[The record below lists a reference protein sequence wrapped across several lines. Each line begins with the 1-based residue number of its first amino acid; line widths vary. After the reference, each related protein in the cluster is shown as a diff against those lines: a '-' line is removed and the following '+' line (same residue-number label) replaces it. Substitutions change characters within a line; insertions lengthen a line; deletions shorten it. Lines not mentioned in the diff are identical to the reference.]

1 MLNTYEIDIVHSND
15 GLIHATLNLPTI
27 LNFKK
32 FIWQMRSRDNSRRLS
47 IYALFAS
54 KILSVSKFCKENIY
68 SKYDL
73 QKLIN
78 NGEVEKDLRVFN
90 YLKEIKAKIDYR

>member
-1 MLNTYEIDIVHSND
+1 MENHVQGIIRKKEI
-15 GLIHATLNLPTI
+15 
-27 LNFKK
+27 
-32 FIWQMRSRDNSRRLS
+32 
-47 IYALFAS
+47 
-54 KILSVSKFCKENIY
+54 KFCKENIY

-90 YLKEIKAKIDYR
+90 YLKEIKAKLDYR